1 MKKTLLLFVV
11 SIFTFGLAPISAQTN
26 KQENTSLIQSAAQNN
41 LTQVQELITQ
51 GANVNVKDKYYK
63 TPLHYAAQNNNLKMV
78 EVLVENGA
86 EIDAKDSNKE
96 TPLYT
101 AVSVQSDK
109 MVKYLASKGANPNP
123 THKKS
128 IPALMLAISNG
139 DLNIVE
145 TLMQNGAKADYD
157 TLVMTIGQ
165 IDLGLNG
172 REKVLKVLTKYGTD
186 INMISPKKPYR
197 NVLES
202 AIINNDFKVAK
213 MLAKLGANLEK
224 SNMKEAYL
232 FMVVK
237 DYNNKDLT
245 KLLIQNGANVNAKNS
260 DGETVLDVARSKDII
275 KLLRKNGAKRS
286 KNLK

>member
-1 MKKTLLLFVV
+1 MKRIISLFAVAV
-11 SIFTFGLAPISAQTN
+11 FVLGFALPLQAQA
-26 KQENTSLIQSAAQNN
+26 KSSLIEAVKQNN
-41 LTQVQELITQ
+41 MQEVKKLLSE
-51 GANVNVKDKYYK
+51 GATVNVKDSYKK
-63 TPLHYAAQNNNLKMV
+63 TPLHYAAQNSNLNMV
-78 EVLVENGA
+78 KLLVESGA
-86 EIDAKDSNKE
+86 EIDAKDSNNE
-96 TPLYT
+96 APLYT
-101 AVSVQSDK
+101 AVSAQSDK
-109 MVKYLASKGANPNP
+109 VVKYLASKGANPNP

-145 TLMQNGAKADYD
+145 TLMQHGAKADYD
-157 TLVMTIGQ
+157 TLVMTVGQ

-202 AIINNDFKVAK
+202 AIVNNDFRVAK

-260 DGETVLDVARSKDII
+260 DGETVLDVARTKDII